1 VVTGSMA
8 IVFFGLSLLGVL
20 AFAGLL
26 ILGLRM
32 WSEEAAAKR
41 AAFSSPPPARPVE
54 AEPVPGLPAEGA
66 QPPEIAAQ
74 EPETPAPATEEAAAP
89 LPPEAAVMADPA
101 GPTSAA
107 AGPKTLEAA
116 PATPAAKTAGLF
128 PTLFNRPAA
137 GQEILRVARDIPT
150 GKLMVFVAGKPY
162 ANFQDL
168 QDSLIEQ
175 DFMSGYSHLQA
186 FAQNA
191 VVKAAPPEPDGT
203 ATALVEAAAPPPARV
218 VYHTS
223 ELPPLEIPTM
233 RPLQQFQK
241 MRKKKPDAPKIVIK
255 SITEQIE
262 DHLQE
267 KIAGTRLA
275 QRGVHVRAESRGNA
289 VFLLEGKIYATVEEV
304 PDPDAQK
311 AIREAITEWE
321 KST

>member
-1 VVTGSMA
+1 MVTGSMA

-20 AFAGLL
+20 AFVGLL

-32 WSEEAAAKR
+32 WSEETAAKR

-54 AEPVPGLPAEGA
+54 PKPVPGLPAEGA
-66 QPPEIAAQ
+66 QPLEAAAQ

-89 LPPEAAVMADPA
+89 LPPEAAVIAELA
-101 GPTSAA
+101 GPITAA
-107 AGPKTLEAA
+107 AGQKTLEAA
-116 PATPAAKTAGLF
+116 PAAKTAGLF
-128 PTLFNRPAA
+128 PALFNRPAA
-137 GQEILRVARDIPT
+137 GQEILRVVRDIPT

-168 QDSLIEQ
+168 QDSPIEQ
-175 DFMSGYSHLQA
+175 EFMSGYSHLQA
-186 FAQNA
+186 FSQNA
-191 VVKAAPPEPDGT
+191 VVKAAPPEPD
-203 ATALVEAAAPPPARV
+203 ATAAAPVEAAAPPPARV

-241 MRKKKPDAPKIVIK
+241 MRKKKPDAPKIVIR

-267 KIAGTRLA
+267 KIAGTLLA
-275 QRGVHVRAESRGNA
+275 RRGVHVRAESRGNA
-289 VFLLEGKIYATVEEV
+289 VFLLDGKIYATVDEV

>member
-1 VVTGSMA
+1 MA

-41 AAFSSPPPARPVE
+41 AAFSSPPPARRVE
-54 AEPVPGLPAEGA
+54 SKPVPGLPAEGA
-66 QPPEIAAQ
+66 QPLEVAAQ
-74 EPETPAPATEEAAAP
+74 EPQMLAPATEEAAAP
-89 LPPEAAVMADPA
+89 LPPEAAAIAEPA
-101 GPTSAA
+101 GPT
-107 AGPKTLEAA
+107 TA

-137 GQEILRVARDIPT
+137 GQEILRVVRDIPT

-175 DFMSGYSHLQA
+175 EFMSGYSHLQV
-186 FAQNA
+186 FSQNA

-203 ATALVEAAAPPPARV
+203 ATAPVEAAAPPPARV

-267 KIAGTRLA
+267 KIAGTLLA
-275 QRGVHVRAESRGNA
+275 RRGVHVRAESRGNA
-289 VFLLEGKIYATVEEV
+289 VFLLEGKIYATVDEV